1 MGQQSM
7 DKPPAEA
14 KPSAFG
20 AEANELDQRLRQLIS
35 DYAALFLRHP
45 NVEGRPSVEAI
56 DKAQVL
62 AALRVH
68 PWGKKL
74 SSLANE
80 LQREAFGEG
89 QHWFLQMWIEGI
101 AFHVERRC
109 AAAEREAI
117 ARDDAIVREAIAR
130 DVIATMPADL
140 RTRCPG
146 YPSLHDP
153 DQISAA
159 AVTVGLKIKTELSLG
174 IHGGDLDAAKIGRL
188 ALEAMGYE
196 GARHLRLWR
205 TQEDSNLQPPAP

>member
-45 NVEGRPSVEAI
+45 NVEGRPSVEVYE
-56 DKAQVL
+56 KMRVL
-62 AALRVH
+62 AAIRVH
-68 PWGKKL
+68 PWRKKL

-140 RTRCPG
+140 RTRCPR

-174 IHGGDLDAAKIGRL
+174 IHGGDLDAIAIGRL

-196 GARHLRLWR
+196 GARHLRLLGSR
-205 TQEDSNLQPPAP
+205 ERRPKD

>member
-7 DKPPAEA
+7 DKPPAEK
-14 KPSAFG
+14 KPSAFD
-20 AEANELDQRLRQLIS
+20 AEANELDQRLRQLNS

-45 NVEGRPSVEAI
+45 NVEGRPSVEVLE
-56 DKAQVL
+56 KMQVL

-174 IHGGDLDAAKIGRL
+174 IHGGDLDAIKIGRL
-188 ALEAMGYE
+188 ALKAMGDNN
-196 GARHLRLWR
+196 ARHLRLLG
-205 TQEDSNLQPPAP
+205 SPARRPKV